1 MMNGYFALKFG
12 GISITRDLQLE
23 LKQFGIDNTSIQTG
37 VFHPEKRSNLKK
49 PKVIADD
56 VLPPWGSMHHC
67 SHALLPSTF
76 KNTHKVN
83 DTYPSLLKTHCA
95 LLILLSQPFFTFYF
109 FIWLSPSHP

>member
-12 GISITRDLQLE
+12 GISITKDLQLE

-56 VLPPWGSMHHC
+56 VLSPGAVCTIVHMHCYHPP
-67 SHALLPSTF
+67 
-76 KNTHKVN
+76 
-83 DTYPSLLKTHCA
+83 LKTH
-95 LLILLSQPFFTFYF
+95 IK
-109 FIWLSPSHP
+109 